1 MWEFKLENWIE
12 LNWIEGELYII
23 CFVAAAFR
31 FSIKDQA
38 AGKLT
43 GSEDPFGLLVWSS
56 EGNFPCKEVQFKTFF
71 LTCETTCFPFE
82 NINETL
88 EQCFFLFYNCK
99 SLLQKLFLTI
109 IKDPGSNL
117 RLIICLA
124 EHITLRVTPAF
135 GFVTE
140 CFFMTHH
147 CLNLG
152 EWLD

>member
-1 MWEFKLENWIE
+1 MVLSAWFDHLEE
-12 LNWIEGELYII
+12 
-23 CFVAAAFR
+23 R
-31 FSIKDQA
+31 FSYY
-38 AGKLT
+38 
-43 GSEDPFGLLVWSS
+43 E
-56 EGNFPCKEVQFKTFF
+56 EQFKKFCSPEKTI
-71 LTCETTCFPFE
+71 CPPPK

-99 SLLQKLFLTI
+99 SSLQKLFLTI

-152 EWLD
+152 E